1 MCGIAGFIDK
11 TQSSSAVQLT
21 SMTDSLAHRGPD
33 GTGGE
38 LFNTPGCL
46 LALGHKRLSIIDLHS
61 NASQPM
67 SFGDWWIAF
76 NGEIYNFQEIKD
88 ELIET
93 GRIFHTQSDTEVIL
107 QSFDEWGHEAV
118 HRFIG
123 MFAFALY
130 NKTLNRVFF
139 YRDRAGVK
147 PLYYYTDKEQF
158 LFSSELKAF
167 HKYPAF
173 KKELNIDAAA
183 QFLQYGYILAPDS
196 IFRNTYKLKPGHFI
210 DFDLTTFTYSEHKY
224 WDVADFYNKPKLD
237 INEGEAKKQTEAL
250 IMSSCKYRM
259 VADVPVGVF
268 LSGGYDSST
277 VAAVLQKE
285 NPTKIKTFTIG
296 FEEKKYDEAC
306 YAKKVA
312 DYLGTDHTT
321 QYCTIRD
328 ASALIPLIP
337 EYWDEPFAD
346 ASAIPTMLVSKLAR
360 KTVTVALSADA
371 GDELFAGYT
380 KYSYV
385 LNATNKIKTIP
396 KSIRGSIAALLQKID
411 PDSIPYFNNTY
422 NFKTRYYKGISLL
435 SANTVQDGLQGL
447 AKFFTD
453 LEINQLFNDPAK
465 SDGSSFLI
473 SGISEEF
480 ADDLSTLLCTDYKTY
495 MVDDILTKVDRA
507 SMSVSL
513 EGREPLL
520 DHRLVEF
527 VAQLPNHF
535 KINNGNKKY
544 LLKEICHQYLP
555 KDLMERKKMGFGI
568 PLVEWFD
575 AEIKEYINL
584 YLNRSYITSQGLFRL
599 DTINKLLQGYT
610 KNKSENVF
618 KLWNLIMFQLWYERW
633 MK

>member
-11 TQSSSAVQLT
+11 TQSSSLVQLN

-38 LFNTPGCL
+38 LFKTGNCILG
-46 LALGHKRLSIIDLHS
+46 LGHKRLSIIDLHTH
-61 NASQPM
+61 ASQPM
-67 SFGDWWIAF
+67 SFGDWCIVF

-88 ELIET
+88 ELIQK
-93 GRIFHTQSDTEVIL
+93 GRSFTTQSDTEVIL
-107 QSFDEWGHEAV
+107 QSFDEWGHSAV

-130 NKTLNRVFF
+130 HKIQNKVFF

-147 PLYYYTDKEQF
+147 PLYYYTNKDQF
-158 LFSSELKAF
+158 LFGSELKAF
-167 HKYPAF
+167 HRYPAF
-173 KKELNIDAAA
+173 KKELNIDASA
-183 QFLQYGYILAPDS
+183 QFLQYGYILAPDT
-196 IFRNTYKLKPGHFI
+196 IFRNTYKLKPGHYI
-210 DFDLTTFTYSEHKY
+210 DFDLTSFTFTEHKY
-224 WDVADFYNKPKLD
+224 WDVTDFYNKPKLN
-237 INEGEAKKQTEAL
+237 INEDEAKRKTEELL
-250 IMSSCKYRM
+250 ISSCKYRM

-277 VAAVLQKE
+277 VAAILQKE
-285 NPTKIKTFTIG
+285 NTSKIKTFTIG
-296 FEEKKYDEAC
+296 FEEKKYDEAS
-306 YAKKVA
+306 YAEKVA
-312 DYLGTDHTT
+312 SYLGTDHTT
-321 QYCTIRD
+321 QYCTIKD
-328 ASALIPLIP
+328 ASQLIPLIP

-360 KTVTVALSADA
+360 KSVTVALSADA

-380 KYSYV
+380 KYSYI
-385 LNATNKIKTIP
+385 LNTSNKIKGIP
-396 KSIRGSIAALLQKID
+396 KSIRSSIAGILQKID
-411 PDSIPYFNNTY
+411 PDSIPYFNSTY

-435 SANTVQDGLQGL
+435 KANNVQDGLQGL
-447 AKFFTD
+447 AMFFTD
-453 LEINQLFNDPAK
+453 HEIDQLFKHEVK
-465 SDGSSFLI
+465 SDASSFLF

-480 ADDLSTLLCTDYKTY
+480 ADDLSKLLCTDYKTY

-555 KDLMERKKMGFGI
+555 KELMERKKMGFGI

-584 YLNRSYITSQGLFRL
+584 FLNRNYITTQGLFRFE
-599 DTINKLLQGYT
+599 TIDKLLKGYS

>member
-1 MCGIAGFIDK
+1 MCGIAGFIDN
-11 TQSSSAVQLT
+11 TRSFSEDQLNN
-21 SMTDSLAHRGPD
+21 MTGTLAHRGPD

-38 LFNTPGCL
+38 IFKTDTCNLG
-46 LALGHKRLSIIDLHS
+46 LGHKRLSIIDLHS

-67 SFGDWWIAF
+67 FYGDWCIVF

-88 ELIET
+88 ELINK
-93 GRIFHTQSDTEVIL
+93 GRSFNTQSDTEVIL
-107 QSFDEWGHEAV
+107 QAIDEWGHAAV
-118 HRFIG
+118 NFFIG

-130 NKTLNRVFF
+130 HKVLNRVFF

-147 PLYYYTDKEQF
+147 PLYYYTENGQF

-173 KKELNIDAAA
+173 KKELNRDAAA
-183 QFLQYGYILAPDS
+183 QFLQYGYILAPNT
-196 IFRNTYKLKPGHFI
+196 IFRNTFKVKPGHYI
-210 DFDLTTFTYSEHKY
+210 DFDLTSSTFTEHKY
-224 WDVADFYNKPKLD
+224 WDVTDFYNKPKLD
-237 INEGEAKKQTEAL
+237 ISENEAKQKTEEL
-250 IMSSCKYRM
+250 LTSSCIYRM
-259 VADVPVGVF
+259 VSDVPVGVF

-277 VAAVLQKE
+277 VAAILQRDSS
-285 NPTKIKTFTIG
+285 TKIKTFTIG
-296 FEEKKYDEAC
+296 FEEKKYDEAS

-312 DYLGTDHTT
+312 DHLGTDHTT
-321 QYCTIRD
+321 QYCTIKD
-328 ASALIPLIP
+328 ASSLIPLIP

-360 KTVTVALSADA
+360 QSVTVALSADA

-380 KYSYV
+380 KYSYI
-385 LNATNKIKTIP
+385 LNTSNKIKGIP
-396 KSIRGSIAALLQKID
+396 SSIRSSMAGLLQKID
-411 PDSIPYFNNTY
+411 PDSIPYFNSTY

-435 SANTVQDGLQGL
+435 KANTVQDGLKGL

-453 LEINQLFNDPAK
+453 HEIDQLFHGSAT
-465 SDGSSFLI
+465 SDGSSYLF

-480 ADDLSTLLCTDYKTY
+480 ADDLSKLLCTDYKTY

-535 KINNGNKKY
+535 KIKNGNKKY

-555 KDLMERKKMGFGI
+555 KDLMDRKKMGFGI
-568 PLVEWFD
+568 PLVEWFE

-584 YLNRSYITSQGLFRL
+584 YLNSTYISAQGLFRL
-599 DTINKLLQGYT
+599 EAIDKLLKGYD